1 MKKLMLVMFVLC
13 SGLLCSSAQAQEHY
27 TEAPVWEVSY
37 YRTKQGHFE
46 DYMKYLRAN
55 FLPQNIERKKQGLI
69 LDFKVYLNTGVN
81 SPNDWDVAIAY
92 LYPNYAA
99 ALDYNKSDEDRNDA
113 ITAKHYRTQSKEKQ
127 AQMAAERF
135 KFRDH
140 ISTQLVREVTLKPM
154 P

>member
-1 MKKLMLVMFVLC
+1 MLGILLMC
-13 SGLLCSSAQAQEHY
+13 SGLLSTNALAQEHY

-37 YRTKQGHFE
+37 YRTKQGHFD

-55 FLPQNIERKKQGLI
+55 YLPQTMERKKQGLI
-69 LDFKVYLNTGVN
+69 LDYKVYINSNIN
-81 SPNDWDVAIAY
+81 SPGDWDVAIAT
-92 LYPNYAA
+92 LYPNWA
-99 ALDYNKSDEDRNDA
+99 ALDFNKSDDDKNDA

-127 AQMAAERF
+127 QQMAAERF

-140 ISTQLVREVTLKPM
+140 LSTHRVREVTLKPM